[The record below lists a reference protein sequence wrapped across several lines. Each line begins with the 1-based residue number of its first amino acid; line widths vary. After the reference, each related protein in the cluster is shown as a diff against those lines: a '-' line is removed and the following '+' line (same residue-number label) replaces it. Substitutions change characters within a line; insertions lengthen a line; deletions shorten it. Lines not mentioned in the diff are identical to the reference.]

1 MQQESSHFSVGD
13 RVRFVH
19 GTKRESADTVVT
31 GEVAGI
37 NHGVATVDVLAVLD
51 GRPTFLTKRP
61 WDLQKVLTDD
71 NSDVQDTRPL
81 AVRRET
87 PPSAA
92 PVNRS

>member
-19 GTKRESADTVVT
+19 GTKHEPADSMVI

-37 NHGVATVDVLAVLD
+37 NQGVATVDVVAVLD
-51 GRPTFLTKRP
+51 GRPTFVTKRP
-61 WDLQKVLTDD
+61 WDLQKVLTDG
-71 NSDVQDTRPL
+71 DTDDSGARRL
-81 AVRRET
+81 AERRET

-92 PVNRS
+92 PINRS

>member
-1 MQQESSHFSVGD
+1 MQQESSNFSVGD

-19 GTKRESADTVVT
+19 GAKHEPTDSMVI

-37 NHGVATVDVLAVLD
+37 NPGVATIDVMAVLD
-51 GRPTFLTKRP
+51 GRPIFVTKRP

-71 NSDVQDTRPL
+71 DSDGHDPGPP
-81 AVRRET
+81 AGRRET

-92 PVNRS
+92 PINRS

>member
-19 GTKRESADTVVT
+19 GTKHEPADNVVI

-37 NHGVATVDVLAVLD
+37 NPGVATIDVMAVLD
-51 GRPTFLTKRP
+51 GRPTFVTKRP
-61 WDLQKVLTDD
+61 WDLEKVLTDD
-71 NSDVQDTRPL
+71 DSDGQDARPL
-81 AVRRET
+81 AERRET

-92 PVNRS
+92 PINRS